1 MRRRKKRK
9 KRLWRWKGDEKEE
22 GLREQWGGRVGRVS
36 HDGGLGRKIK
46 GAKLHSL
53 PSPPPLSP
61 PSPETIFQSGEKS
74 RTQSL
79 EGGGGR
85 VMGKRRGEGGDGVRE
100 DEGGSISLVQ
110 TENCRGA
117 VGEKRWQ
124 RD

>member
-1 MRRRKKRK
+1 M
-9 KRLWRWKGDEKEE
+9 
-22 GLREQWGGRVGRVS
+22 GGWVGRVS

-79 EGGGGR
+79 EGGGREGNGEEKGR
-85 VMGKRRGEGGDGVRE
+85 GWGGV
-100 DEGGSISLVQ
+100 
-110 TENCRGA
+110 
-117 VGEKRWQ
+117 
-124 RD
+124 